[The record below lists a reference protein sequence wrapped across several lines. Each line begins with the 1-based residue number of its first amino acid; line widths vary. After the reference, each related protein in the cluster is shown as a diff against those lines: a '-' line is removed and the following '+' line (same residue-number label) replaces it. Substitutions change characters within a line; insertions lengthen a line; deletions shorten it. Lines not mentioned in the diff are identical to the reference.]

1 MEHSSSPFWVAS
13 PPGEVAP
20 ATIARGPRGY
30 RGSGYRGVFAASGG
44 QTKDGV
50 MVGGALCDRYVPAW
64 TGATGTAGTG
74 VGPAQNGA
82 GMATRSGSTSHAG
95 GSTGQAPASGP
106 AAAGGGGR
114 RRAVP
119 PRHRAGAR

>member
-1 MEHSSSPFWVAS
+1 
-13 PPGEVAP
+13 
-20 ATIARGPRGY
+20 
-30 RGSGYRGVFAASGG
+30 
-44 QTKDGV
+44 

-106 AAAGGGGR
+106 CRRGSAPVAHPCLMVMDAVRESGKRARPSSVARFHLGGS
-114 RRAVP
+114 VSKVEMD
-119 PRHRAGAR
+119 